1 MKLTETKVEAE
12 PSWEASQRRFK
23 KKKLLEKPLKRGQN
37 TDKFQDGF
45 KHTGAINFNKII
57 SLYAV
62 VIEGS
67 KKHSRNS
74 VCHLHPFVI

>member
-23 KKKLLEKPLKRGQN
+23 KKKLEKPLKRGQN

-45 KHTGAINFNKII
+45 KQTGAINFNKII